1 MSNLKGYLIEK
12 YNHMPNA
19 YTVRRLIEEAAKR
32 GVELSLI
39 GQADTFL
46 QDGVLY
52 NDGRALEKR
61 DFVINRYKY
70 GALKQEINALCRK
83 QYNELERFERY
94 INKYYQLKDLEL
106 FDCEIPKF
114 VLGTVSASFEQIAA
128 RVGTPFVV
136 KGLESSQGREI
147 FLIREKKEYEELRG
161 KWASEKECLFE
172 QYIAGS
178 CGRDIRFYSI
188 RGEVIACMQRENEKD
203 FRANVAR
210 GASVSAYPIND
221 AIRKIA
227 VQIYEQTGL
236 DFLGID
242 LLQDD
247 VGLWFC
253 EINVMGGIEGME
265 QATGINVAGKMMDVV
280 LEDFAGDFSK

>member
-12 YNHMPNA
+12 YNYMPNA

-32 GVELSLI
+32 GMELCLI
-39 GQADTFL
+39 GQADTCL

-52 NDGRALEKR
+52 NNGKALEKR

-70 GALKQEINALCRK
+70 GALKQEINALCEK
-83 QYNELERFERY
+83 QYNEPEKFERY
-94 INKYYQLKDLEL
+94 INKYYQLKDLKL
-106 FDCEIPKF
+106 TDCQIPKY
-114 VLGTVSASFEQIAA
+114 VLGTVSVPFGEITK
-128 RVGTPFVV
+128 RVGAPFMV

-147 FLIREKKEYEELRG
+147 FLIRNEEECEELRG
-161 KWASEKECLFE
+161 KWNSEKECLFE

-178 CGRDIRFYSI
+178 SGRDIRFYSI
-188 RGEVIACMQRENEKD
+188 RGEVIACMQRENEDD

-210 GASVSAYPIND
+210 GASVSAYPTND
-221 AIRKIA
+221 AIRSIA
-227 VQIYEQTGL
+227 VQIYAQTGL

-247 VGLWFC
+247 TGLWFC

-265 QATGINVAGKMMDVV
+265 QATGVNVAGKMMDVV
-280 LEDFAGDFSK
+280 LEDFTGDNSK